1 MLIRVQSDYDYDMKV
16 LSWLKSHKYGVA
28 FWLLGSV
35 GWLAAFMLLTDYIH
49 TLKDP
54 SFVPSCNI
62 SVLVSCGPNMTSPQ
76 GSIFGFSNTIMGVT
90 GFVAPILTGFLLM
103 GDHKLSKWFWSGMAL
118 GHTGSLV
125 LISWLFS
132 QSVFSIGTLCPWCMV
147 VWAVTIPMFFM
158 VWTQT
163 LKAWKPE
170 GRTAKFLSDWM
181 WVLITFCY
189 VTIAFIAQLRLDWL
203 AEFTR

>member
-1 MLIRVQSDYDYDMKV
+1 MKV

-147 VWAVTIPMFFM
+147 TWVAVIPTFLATLAHSGANGLFGAKAVAFF
-158 VWTQT
+158 T
-163 LKAWKPE
+163 KAK
-170 GRTAKFLSDWM
+170 S
-181 WVLITFCY
+181 Y
-189 VTIAFIAQLRLDWL
+189 VPTVAILAFATIAFLAQLRLDWIATL
-203 AEFTR
+203 